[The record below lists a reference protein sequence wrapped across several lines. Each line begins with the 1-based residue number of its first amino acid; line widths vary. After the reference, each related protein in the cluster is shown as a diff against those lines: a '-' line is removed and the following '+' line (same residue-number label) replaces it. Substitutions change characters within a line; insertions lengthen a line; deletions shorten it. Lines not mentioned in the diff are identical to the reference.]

1 MKEHTHTSSVR
12 VRYADTDKM
21 GIVYNGNYLTYFE
34 IGRTEL
40 LRSMGLPYAKLEE
53 QGIQFPV
60 IEAHVEYKVPAL
72 YDDILDIQA
81 TCTLQKGLLLHI
93 AYEITRDSMLLTKG
107 YTIHPFISI
116 LSGKPVRPPAFF
128 IEIWGSHEPNQIS
141 HKEIRL

>member
-1 MKEHTHTSSVR
+1 MKEHSHISSIR

-40 LRSMGLPYAKLEE
+40 LRSMGLPYSKLEE

-60 IEAHVEYKVPAL
+60 IEAHVEYKVPAH
-72 YDDILDIQA
+72 YDEILDIRA
-81 TCTLQKGLLLHI
+81 TCSLKKGLLLHI
-93 AYEITRDSMLLTKG
+93 AYEITRGTTLLTTG
-107 YTIHPFISI
+107 YTIHPFIGI
-116 LSGKPVRPPAFF
+116 RTGKPMRPPAFF
-128 IEIWGSHEPNQIS
+128 MDIWESRESKHFI